1 MKSTLFNSTIKKIG
15 GTAFVLFTS
24 LSAMSQTNVY
34 DDIISQSADHT
45 SLTAA
50 ITTAG
55 LESALQNSSAS
66 LTVFAPDNDA
76 FDDLA
81 ADLGT
86 NITGLL
92 ALPNLSDILLYHV
105 LGVTA
110 SSASITNGDIVT
122 PLNTA
127 NTIKL
132 TKTSAGAVY
141 ANHAQVETA
150 DLTADNG
157 VVHSIDAVIL
167 SNETVVDVA
176 IDNSFN
182 SLTAAVV
189 KAELL
194 PALQDP
200 FATYTVFAPSDLAFD
215 NLATALGTDISGL
228 LALPNLSDILLYHV
242 LGAEVASAAITNG
255 DIVDA
260 LNTDNTIK
268 MTKTSM
274 GAVYAN
280 QAKVTLADV
289 GADNGTV
296 HALDAVILSNETV
309 VDIAIDNGFTSLT
322 AAVVKAELLPAL
334 QDPFGTY
341 TVFAPSDQAFDDLAT
356 ALGTDISGLL
366 ALPNLS
372 DILLYHVLGAEV
384 ASGAITNGDIV
395 DALNTDNTIKM
406 TKTSMGAVYAN
417 QAKVTLADVGADNGT
432 VHAIDGVILPYE
444 TVVDVAIDNGF
455 TSLTAAVVKAELLP
469 ALTDPL
475 GTYTVFA
482 PTDAAFDNLAANLG
496 TDLAGVLALPNLAD
510 VLLYHVLGSV
520 NVASSL
526 SNGNVP
532 TLEGSDVII
541 TVAGGVMVN
550 DANVTLADVT
560 SDNGVVHVIDKVLL
574 PGTAHIS
581 EEQLLNVKV
590 YPNPSSDYIKVS
602 FDGSTANG
610 LSIINTNGQV
620 VYHKESISNND
631 AIDVSG
637 LASGNY
643 TVTFTVNSNSITKRL
658 VVTSDK

>member
-1 MKSTLFNSTIKKIG
+1 VG
-15 GTAFVLFTS
+15 
-24 LSAMSQTNVY
+24 
-34 DDIISQSADHT
+34 
-45 SLTAA
+45 
-50 ITTAG
+50 
-55 LESALQNSSAS
+55 
-66 LTVFAPDNDA
+66 
-76 FDDLA
+76 
-81 ADLGT
+81 
-86 NITGLL
+86 
-92 ALPNLSDILLYHV
+92 
-105 LGVTA
+105 
-110 SSASITNGDIVT
+110 
-122 PLNTA
+122 
-127 NTIKL
+127 
-132 TKTSAGAVY
+132 
-141 ANHAQVETA
+141 
-150 DLTADNG
+150 ADNG
-157 VVHSIDAVIL
+157 VVHALDAVIL

-176 IDNSFN
+176 IDNGFT

-200 FATYTVFAPSDLAFD
+200 FATYTVFAPSDVAFD

-242 LGAEVASAAITNG
+242 LGS
-255 DIVDA
+255 
-260 LNTDNTIK
+260 
-268 MTKTSM
+268 
-274 GAVYAN
+274 
-280 QAKVTLADV
+280 
-289 GADNGTV
+289 
-296 HALDAVILSNETV
+296 
-309 VDIAIDNGFTSLT
+309 
-322 AAVVKAELLPAL
+322 
-334 QDPFGTY
+334 
-341 TVFAPSDQAFDDLAT
+341 
-356 ALGTDISGLL
+356 
-366 ALPNLS
+366 
-372 DILLYHVLGAEV
+372 EV

-520 NVASSL
+520 NVAASL

-574 PGTAHIS
+574 PGTADIT

-602 FDGSTANG
+602 FDGSTASG
-610 LSIINTNGQV
+610 FSIINTYGQV
-620 VYHKESISNND
+620 VFQKESISNND

-643 TVTFTVNSNSITKRL
+643 TVTFTVNSKSITKRL